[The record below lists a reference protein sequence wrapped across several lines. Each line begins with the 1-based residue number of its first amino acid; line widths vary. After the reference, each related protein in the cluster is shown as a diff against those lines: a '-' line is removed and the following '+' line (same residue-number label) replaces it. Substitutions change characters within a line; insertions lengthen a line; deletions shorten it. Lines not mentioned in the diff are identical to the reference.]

1 MAWRAAK
8 KVRIMKTSTMTKGI
22 RRRGRLHGGGFT
34 IIELMLVVSIIA
46 LLAGAS
52 GAMYFGTYKRMLVE
66 KAARDVLL
74 AAKYA
79 RVIAIEKQTR
89 CKLILDNTN
98 NRYLLTVP
106 GADSQTDSAE
116 NVITDQYAK
125 PRQFAGDVKFEEIQ
139 ITSRARAGD
148 IGDEGVIIFRPNGTA
163 DMAVLQIG
171 DGKNHCTVYIS
182 AATGKGRIESGEA
195 METGLEVLDL
205 DVEEW

>member
-1 MAWRAAK
+1 MIK
-8 KVRIMKTSTMTKGI
+8 SI
-22 RRRGRLHGGGFT
+22 RQNNGPHGGGFT
-34 IIELMLVVSIIA
+34 IIELMLVVGIIA

-52 GAMYFGTYKRMLVE
+52 GAMYFGTYKRMLVD
-66 KAARDVLL
+66 KAAREVLL

-89 CKLILDNTN
+89 CKLMLDNTN
-98 NRYLLTVP
+98 NSYLLTVP
-106 GADSQTDSAE
+106 GANLQTDGGQS
-116 NVITDQYAK
+116 VISNEYAK
-125 PRQFAGDVKFEEIQ
+125 PRQFAGDVKFEQIQ
-139 ITSRARAGD
+139 IMSTARRGD
-148 IGDEGVIIFRPNGTA
+148 AESESMVVFRPNGTA
-163 DMAVLQIG
+163 DMTVLQIG

>member
-1 MAWRAAK
+1 MIK
-8 KVRIMKTSTMTKGI
+8 SI
-22 RRRGRLHGGGFT
+22 RQNNGPHGGGFT
-34 IIELMLVVSIIA
+34 IIELLLVVSIIA
-46 LLAGAS
+46 LMAGAS

-66 KAARDVLL
+66 KAAREVLL

-89 CKLILDNTN
+89 CKLLLDNTN

-106 GADSQTDSAE
+106 GAGSQADGAD

-139 ITSRARAGD
+139 ITSRALASDGAAED
-148 IGDEGVIIFRPNGTA
+148 VVVFRPNGTA
-163 DMAVLQIG
+163 DMTVLQIG

>member
-1 MAWRAAK
+1 MIK
-8 KVRIMKTSTMTKGI
+8 SI
-22 RRRGRLHGGGFT
+22 RQNNGPHGRGFT

-66 KAARDVLL
+66 KAAKEVLL

-79 RVIAIEKQTR
+79 RVIAVEKQTR
-89 CKLILDNTN
+89 CKMMLDDTN
-98 NRYLLTVP
+98 NSFLLTVA
-106 GADSQTDSAE
+106 GTDSQAPGAE
-116 NVITDQYAK
+116 NVITNEYSK
-125 PRQFAGDVKFEEIQ
+125 PRQFAGDVKFEQIE
-139 ITSRARAGD
+139 ITSRARTGD
-148 IGDEGVIIFRPNGTA
+148 GAAEGVIIFRPNGTA

>member
-1 MAWRAAK
+1 MIK
-8 KVRIMKTSTMTKGI
+8 CVRQNNGP
-22 RRRGRLHGGGFT
+22 HGGGFT
-34 IIELMLVVSIIA
+34 IIELLLVVSIIA
-46 LLAGAS
+46 LMAGAS

-66 KAARDVLL
+66 KAAREVLL

-79 RVIAIEKQTR
+79 RVIAIEKQTG
-89 CKLILDNTN
+89 CKLLLDDTN

-106 GADSQTDSAE
+106 GAGSQADGAE

-139 ITSRARAGD
+139 ITSRARAGNV
-148 IGDEGVIIFRPNGTA
+148 GAEGVIVFRPNGTA

-195 METGLEVLDL
+195 METGLEVWDL

>member
-1 MAWRAAK
+1 MIK
-8 KVRIMKTSTMTKGI
+8 CVRQNNGP
-22 RRRGRLHGGGFT
+22 HGGGFT
-34 IIELMLVVSIIA
+34 IIELLLVVSIIA
-46 LLAGAS
+46 LMAGAS

-66 KAARDVLL
+66 KAAREILL

-79 RVIAIEKQTR
+79 RVIAIEKQTG
-89 CKLILDNTN
+89 CKLLLDDTD

-106 GADSQTDSAE
+106 GVGSGADGAE

-139 ITSRARAGD
+139 ITSRGPAGNV
-148 IGDEGVIIFRPNGTA
+148 GAEGVIVFRPNGTA

-171 DGKNHCTVYIS
+171 DGKNHYTVYIS

-195 METGLEVLDL
+195 METGLEVWDL

>member
-1 MAWRAAK
+1 MIK
-8 KVRIMKTSTMTKGI
+8 CVRQNNGP
-22 RRRGRLHGGGFT
+22 HGGGFT
-34 IIELMLVVSIIA
+34 IIELLLVVSIIA
-46 LLAGAS
+46 LMAGAS

-66 KAARDVLL
+66 KAAREVLL

-79 RVIAIEKQTR
+79 RVIAIEKQTG
-89 CKLILDNTN
+89 CKLLLDDTN

-106 GADSQTDSAE
+106 GAGSQADGAE

-139 ITSRARAGD
+139 ITSRARAGNV
-148 IGDEGVIIFRPNGTA
+148 GAEGVIVFRPNGTA

>member
-1 MAWRAAK
+1 MIK
-8 KVRIMKTSTMTKGI
+8 SVRQNNGP
-22 RRRGRLHGGGFT
+22 HGGGFT
-34 IIELMLVVSIIA
+34 IIELLLVVSIIA
-46 LLAGAS
+46 LMAGAS

-66 KAARDVLL
+66 KAAREVLL

-79 RVIAIEKQTR
+79 RVIAIEKQTG
-89 CKLILDNTN
+89 CKLLLDDTN

-106 GADSQTDSAE
+106 GAGSQADGAE

-125 PRQFAGDVKFEEIQ
+125 SRQFAGDVKFEEIQ
-139 ITSRARAGD
+139 ITSRARAGNV
-148 IGDEGVIIFRPNGTA
+148 GAEGVIVFRPNGTA

>member
-1 MAWRAAK
+1 MIK
-8 KVRIMKTSTMTKGI
+8 SI
-22 RRRGRLHGGGFT
+22 RQNNGPHGGGFT
-34 IIELMLVVSIIA
+34 IIELLLVVSIIA
-46 LLAGAS
+46 LMAGAS

-66 KAARDVLL
+66 KAAREVLL

-89 CKLILDNTN
+89 CKLMLDNTN
-98 NRYLLTVP
+98 NSYLLTVP
-106 GADSQTDSAE
+106 GVDSRGGGAE
-116 NVITDQYAK
+116 NVISNEYAK

-139 ITSRARAGD
+139 ITSTARRGD
-148 IGDEGVIIFRPNGTA
+148 AESESMVVFRPNGTA

>member
-1 MAWRAAK
+1 MIK
-8 KVRIMKTSTMTKGI
+8 SI
-22 RRRGRLHGGGFT
+22 RQNNRPHRGGFT
-34 IIELMLVVSIIA
+34 IIELLLVVSIIA
-46 LLAGAS
+46 LMAGAS

-66 KAARDVLL
+66 KAAREVLL

-89 CKLILDNTN
+89 CKLMLDNTN
-98 NRYLLTVP
+98 NSYLLTVP
-106 GADSQTDSAE
+106 GAGSQADGAE
-116 NVITDQYAK
+116 NLITDQYSK
-125 PRQFAGDVKFEEIQ
+125 PRQFAGEVKFEEIQ
-139 ITSRARAGD
+139 ITSRARAGEV
-148 IGDEGVIIFRPNGTA
+148 GAEGVIIFRPNGTA

>member
-1 MAWRAAK
+1 MIK
-8 KVRIMKTSTMTKGI
+8 SI
-22 RRRGRLHGGGFT
+22 RQNNRPHRGGFT
-34 IIELMLVVSIIA
+34 IIEMMLVVSIIA

-66 KAARDVLL
+66 KAAREVLL

-79 RVIAIEKQTR
+79 RIIAIEKQKS
-89 CKLILDNTN
+89 CKLMLDNTN
-98 NRYLLTVP
+98 NSYLLIVP
-106 GADSQTDSAE
+106 GAGLRGDGAE
-116 NVITDQYAK
+116 NVITNQYTK
-125 PRQFAGDVKFEEIQ
+125 PRQFVGDVKFEQIQ
-139 ITSRARAGD
+139 ITSRAQAGD
-148 IGDEGVIIFRPNGTA
+148 AGAEGVIVFRPGGTA

-205 DVEEW
+205 DAEQW

>member
-1 MAWRAAK
+1 MIK
-8 KVRIMKTSTMTKGI
+8 SI
-22 RRRGRLHGGGFT
+22 RQNNGPHGGGFT
-34 IIELMLVVSIIA
+34 IIELLLVVSII
-46 LLAGAS
+46 AGAS

-66 KAARDVLL
+66 KAAREVLL

-89 CKLILDNTN
+89 CKLLLDNTN

-106 GADSQTDSAE
+106 GAGSQADGAE

-125 PRQFAGDVKFEEIQ
+125 PRQFSGDVKFEEIQ
-139 ITSRARAGD
+139 ITSRALAGD
-148 IGDEGVIIFRPNGTA
+148 GAAEDVIVFRPNGTA
-163 DMAVLQIG
+163 DMTVLQIG

>member
-1 MAWRAAK
+1 MIK
-8 KVRIMKTSTMTKGI
+8 SI
-22 RRRGRLHGGGFT
+22 RQNNGPHGGGFT
-34 IIELMLVVSIIA
+34 IIELLLVVSIIA
-46 LLAGAS
+46 LMAGAS

-66 KAARDVLL
+66 KAAREVLL

-79 RVIAIEKQTR
+79 RVIAIEKQTG
-89 CKLILDNTN
+89 CKLILDDTN

-106 GADSQTDSAE
+106 GAGSQADGAE

-139 ITSRARAGD
+139 ITSRARAGNV
-148 IGDEGVIIFRPNGTA
+148 GAEGVIVFRPNGTA

-195 METGLEVLDL
+195 METGLEVWDL

>member
-1 MAWRAAK
+1 MIK
-8 KVRIMKTSTMTKGI
+8 SVRQNNGP
-22 RRRGRLHGGGFT
+22 HGGGFT
-34 IIELMLVVSIIA
+34 IIELLLVVSIIA
-46 LLAGAS
+46 LMAGAS

-66 KAARDVLL
+66 KAAREVLL

-79 RVIAIEKQTR
+79 RVIAIEKQTG
-89 CKLILDNTN
+89 CKLLLDDTN

-106 GADSQTDSAE
+106 GAGSQADGAE

-139 ITSRARAGD
+139 ITSRARAGNV
-148 IGDEGVIIFRPNGTA
+148 GAEGVIVFRPNGTA

-195 METGLEVLDL
+195 METGLEVWDL

>member
-1 MAWRAAK
+1 MIK
-8 KVRIMKTSTMTKGI
+8 SVRQNNGP
-22 RRRGRLHGGGFT
+22 HGGGFT
-34 IIELMLVVSIIA
+34 IIELILVVGIIA

-89 CKLILDNTN
+89 CKLMIDDTN
-98 NRYLLTVP
+98 NSFLLTVG
-106 GADSQTDSAE
+106 GADSQADGAE
-116 NVITDQYAK
+116 NVITNEYSK

-148 IGDEGVIIFRPNGTA
+148 GAADGAIVFRPNGTA